1 MSKKSFIIAIVMVA
15 AVVFGGLFYWFWLYD
30 NEAINDNPIYIPYI
44 PSQPIIEWQEITI
57 KESGPK
63 KIMHIKM
70 PRIIIYSNYRVEDN
84 VNRAIKQHIESIK
97 DYFINVTTMAAED
110 NGETNILNIETEIL
124 IATPKLISFAFTSTE
139 DLAGVNDSDPQRI
152 FLIFDL
158 VNNKVM
164 IEGAELFPDEISWSR
179 AVTIMKKA
187 ILADYQGEPSCDLS
201 FALKHNGVAVS
212 CIGVDYSRGG
222 SRLHLTKDMP
232 IFVIQEFLAPSVLV
246 DIIQ

>member
-1 MSKKSFIIAIVMVA
+1 
-15 AVVFGGLFYWFWLYD
+15 
-30 NEAINDNPIYIPYI
+30 
-44 PSQPIIEWQEITI
+44 
-57 KESGPK
+57 
-63 KIMHIKM
+63 MHIKM

-179 AVTIMKKA
+179 AATIMKKA